1 MSVGGL
7 TREEAPADTRSRAL
21 LLAGLRRGALLVF
34 LPVFAAG
41 QLLAWLTYAATGWYH
56 PWSWTKIGLAVSL
69 SSVRVP
75 FDATVTVRDGL
86 VGDRTQTAR
95 LVVATGALTVAVLV
109 LAFRAGRHQARGL
122 GRRPAAAAVAGSVV
136 GLGFGLPAF
145 VVALPVRLSFPR
157 FGIEQ
162 LQPVRWQSLV
172 LPVVV
177 AGAAAAIGGLARA
190 RDHLDEGRAA
200 DLVAA
205 IGGGARMF
213 WWGVVFSFVGVLLAA
228 VLSPGPVGS
237 YARFVDRTGAGGA
250 ATLIGHGLLLPNQSV
265 LVLATSMGTTTTLQV
280 GANDALDLTWRGI
293 HANGYAGEFLAAIA
307 GSADLQVARFPWWF
321 AGFFLVPFAATVLGG
336 RSAAVDAAS
345 LRHRVV
351 RGAAAGPVFGVLCVV
366 AVWAATITVPT
377 WGLSGFGSISLGV
390 PPLVAGAVATAWGVV
405 GGIVGAAIPWPARF
419 SAGRARPR

>member
-1 MSVGGL
+1 MSTGGP
-7 TREEAPADTRSRAL
+7 TRTEVPPNTRSRAL
-21 LLAGLRRGALLVF
+21 LLAGLQRGALLVF

-75 FDATVTVRDGL
+75 FDATVAVRDGL
-86 VGDRTQTAR
+86 FGDTTHTGR

-122 GRRPAAAAVAGSVV
+122 EQRPIAAAVAGSVV

-145 VVALPVRLSFPR
+145 VVALPVSLSFPR
-157 FGIEQ
+157 FGIEL

-177 AGAAAAIGGLARA
+177 AGAAGAIGGLARA
-190 RDHLDEGRAA
+190 REHLDEGRGA
-200 DLVAA
+200 DMVAA
-205 IGGGARMF
+205 IGGGASMF

-228 VLSPGPVGS
+228 ALSPGPVGS
-237 YARFVDRTGAGGA
+237 YARFVDRAGAGGA

-265 LVLATSMGTTTTLQV
+265 LVLATSMGATTTLDV
-280 GANDALDLTWRGI
+280 GPNDALDLTWRGI
-293 HANGYAGEFLAAIA
+293 HANGSAGEFLAAIA

-321 AGFFLVPFAATVLGG
+321 AGFVLVPVVATVLGG
-336 RSAAVDAAS
+336 RSAGADAPS
-345 LRHRVV
+345 MGRRVL
-351 RGAAAGPVFGVLCVV
+351 RGAVAGLVFGVLCVA

-377 WGLSGFGSISLGV
+377 WGLSRFGAISLGA
-390 PPLVAGAVATAWGVV
+390 PPLVTGAVATAWGVV
-405 GGIVGAAIPWPARF
+405 GGIVGAAIPWSARF